1 MTDEIAA
8 LCNRPIIAWPVTDV
22 VAAAGTGKQR
32 LFKLWPMIQIKGL
45 PAMWPWVAA
54 VAIKM
59 YYCYNIVFPIDII
72 IQLTAT
78 AATT

>member
-1 MTDEIAA
+1 MWWQRQVPVSSDFSA
-8 LCNRPIIAWPVTDV
+8 LANDPNQGLARH
-22 VAAAGTGKQR
+22 VAMGGS
-32 LFKLWPMIQIKGL
+32 GGS
-45 PAMWPWVAA
+45 
-54 VAIKM
+54 KM